1 MIDAQ
6 KAESR
11 AHLRHDCLTP
21 VNHIMGYSQLLIE
34 EAGERHIEP
43 FVPVFHR
50 IHEGGRE
57 LLESIRIAFSE
68 RASPANGWECEVFR
82 TNFHT
87 ALLEMSSTLTS
98 LTEAPE
104 CCRGETPADLN
115 AISVA
120 LRRLLKLA
128 GAEPEAIEAV
138 DS

>member
-1 MIDAQ
+1 MIDGR

-34 EAGERHIEP
+34 EAAERHIEP
-43 FVPVFHR
+43 FVPVFNR

-68 RASPANGWECEVFR
+68 RAGPANGWEGEAFR
-82 TNFHT
+82 ANLHA
-87 ALLEMSSTLTS
+87 ALLEMSSTLAS
-98 LTEAPE
+98 PEAPE
-104 CCRGETPADLN
+104 CRRGETPADLN
-115 AISVA
+115 AISAA

-128 GAEPEAIEAV
+128 GAESDATEAV
-138 DS
+138 E